1 MIFNKINDIFFNNKK
16 HILIKKMENEILNK
30 NKVLFLKTLL
40 NLYLEMSKKDLK
52 KLCMDS
58 GSKMI
63 DSCRTIISF
72 YNDFFIL
79 DMTAKKIFKTDYP
92 VDPKYLKYIN
102 ENKKYDET
110 ATLKIHPAR
119 EIHDVLDNYTS
130 ALVLS
135 YLSTAD
141 GAPVSEEWIS
151 YCDLKDGLFYAGTIP
166 HALKP
171 ICTKYEKDFT
181 GFLKKA
187 EAIGGIKSELYK
199 NAVII
204 RPFKRFPMMFLLYE
218 KDSEFECE
226 IKVLFSKS
234 ANHYLKTDVIK
245 QVLVQ
250 TVNRLVS

>member
-1 MIFNKINDIFFNNKK
+1 MIFNKINDIFSIKK
-16 HILIKKMENEILNK
+16 NDALIKKMDNEIFKK
-30 NKVLFLKTLL
+30 NKEAFLKTLL
-40 NLYLEMSKKDLK
+40 NLYLEVSKKDLK

-63 DSCRTIISF
+63 DSCRTIFSF

-79 DMTAKKIFKTDYP
+79 DTTAKKIFKTDYP
-92 VDPKYLKYIN
+92 VDPKDSEYIN
-102 ENKKYDET
+102 ENKKYAET
-110 ATLKIHPAR
+110 ATLKTYTAR
-119 EIHDVLDNYTS
+119 GMHDVLDNYSS

-151 YCDLKDGLFYAGTIP
+151 YSDLKDGLFYSGTIP
-166 HALKP
+166 NALKQV
-171 ICTKYEKDFT
+171 CTKYEKDFT

-187 EAIGGIKSELYK
+187 VAIGGIKSGLYG

-204 RPFKRFPMMFLLYE
+204 QPFQRFPMMFMLYE

-226 IKVLFSKS
+226 IKVLFSRS